1 MDLTNKI
8 AFVTGAGQ
16 GIGKG
21 CALQL
26 AKQGADL
33 ILNDRPGSAE
43 VKQTAQAIQELGRE
57 CLIIE
62 VDVFSRNESLEM
74 VQRAIA
80 WKSRIDIFV
89 SNPAITHHADFLDFG
104 IDQFE
109 QIIQGTLISG
119 FIIGQQVAKQMVKQ
133 PTGGK
138 ITFISSVHA
147 EMPVAGSVAYG
158 AAKAGLNHMA
168 ETMSVELA
176 CHKINVNVV
185 EPGWID
191 TPGERQLFSEEYI
204 QQQEVKLPLN
214 RLGTPEEIGNAVAF
228 LSSSQA
234 DYITGTTLRVDGGFV
249 NKHCR
254 GTVS

>member
-1 MDLTNKI
+1 MDLINKI

-21 CALQL
+21 CAIQL

-33 ILNDRPGSAE
+33 ILNDRPKSTG
-43 VKQTAQAIQELGRE
+43 VKQTALEIREMGRE
-57 CLIIE
+57 CLILE
-62 VDVFSRNESLEM
+62 ANVFSRADSLEM
-74 VQRAIA
+74 IKNAIA

-89 SNPAITHHADFLDFG
+89 SNPAMTHHADFLDFE

-119 FIIGQQVAKQMVKQ
+119 FILGQQVAKQMVRQ
-133 PTGGK
+133 QTGGK

-147 EMPVAGSVAYG
+147 EMPIARSIAYG

-176 CHKINVNVV
+176 CHKINVNVI

-191 TPGERQLFSEEYI
+191 TPGERKLFSEEYI
-204 QQQEVKLPLN
+204 QEQAVKLPLN
-214 RLGTPEEIGNAVAF
+214 RLGTPEDIGNTVAF
-228 LSSSQA
+228 LSSSKA
-234 DYITGTTLRVDGGFV
+234 DYITGAILRVDGGFV
-249 NKHCR
+249 NKHCS
-254 GTVS
+254 GNVS